1 MLKTFTIRQQTSKIV
16 SLYGSNNVIV
26 SVDEFKERYF
36 FDIFRKKGMQLNE
49 MKLLS
54 HDNNS
59 NSLISNNKLV
69 NNNNI
74 EGKKEGKPTKL
85 LLEGMAGEDYVYS
98 LYSDH
103 VLRFTDIKDY
113 ETVLFEMPVNV
124 LNFSNILVIPLD
136 KDNNNQKSCFHIV
149 TVSTTDPDCF
159 DVYFVDIL
167 ETKNFNRLLKQVK
180 FTGKEYHFGNI
191 MQFSYIDDINSI
203 AVGYEDGSVCVFR
216 MNENFNEIE
225 TNDCILYFKDEY
237 EKKLKEETECDH
249 PILCFE
255 YFPKKATLFMGHAKS
270 SCIFIYN
277 FNDKKIDKL
286 KFDNIFSV
294 SNISNLNET
303 NLLFSTWET
312 GNLYKLDTIGSDPI
326 LEIIYNIPEKP
337 NIQMVDIDPT
347 GDTTMAHPFKE
358 AQRDYNKITCLKVI
372 SKEQLQKSYLNKT
385 SKVLLKRYSQVIGH
399 DHVAIGL
406 QSGAVTI
413 VQL

>member
-16 SLYGSNNVIV
+16 SLYGSSNIIV

-36 FDIFRKKGMQLNE
+36 FDIFRKKGMQLEE
-49 MKLLS
+49 MILLS
-54 HDNNS
+54 HDNN
-59 NSLISNNKLV
+59 NNNLITNNKLV
-69 NNNNI
+69 ISNNV
-74 EGKKEGKPTKL
+74 EKKKDGKPTKL
-85 LLEGMAGEDYVYS
+85 LLEGIAGDDYVYS

-103 VLRFTDIKDY
+103 ILRFTDIKDY

-136 KDNNNQKSCFHIV
+136 KDNTQKSCFHIV

-167 ETKNFNRLLKQVK
+167 EPKNFNRLLKQVK

-191 MQFSYIDDINSI
+191 MQFSYINDTNSI
-203 AVGYEDGSVCVFR
+203 AVGYEDGSVCIFK
-216 MNENFNEIE
+216 MNRKFDEIE

-255 YFPKKATLFMGHAKS
+255 YSFKKKTFFMGHAKS
-270 SCIFIYN
+270 SCIFTYN

-286 KFDNIFSV
+286 KFDDIFSV

-303 NLLFSTWET
+303 HVIFSTWEN
-312 GNLYKLDTIGSDPI
+312 GNLYKLDTIGSEQI
-326 LEIIYNIPEKP
+326 LDIVYSIPEKP

-358 AQRDYNKITCLKVI
+358 AQRDYNKIICLKVV

>member
-16 SLYGSNNVIV
+16 SLYGCNNIIV

-36 FDIFRKKGMQLNE
+36 FDIFRKKGMQLEE
-49 MKLLS
+49 MKLIS

-69 NNNNI
+69 NNNNM
-74 EGKKEGKPTKL
+74 EAKKEGKPTKL

-136 KDNNNQKSCFHIV
+136 KDDNNQKSCFHIV

-180 FTGKEYHFGNI
+180 FTEKEYHFGNI
-191 MQFSYIDDINSI
+191 MQFSYINDINSI

-225 TNDCILYFKDEY
+225 TNECILYFKDEY

-255 YFPKKATLFMGHAKS
+255 YFPKKTTLFMGHAKS
-270 SCIFIYN
+270 SCIFTYN
-277 FNDKKIDKL
+277 FSDKKIDKL

-303 NLLFSTWET
+303 DVLFSTWET
-312 GNLYKLDTIGSDPI
+312 GNLYKLDTIGSDPL

-347 GDTTMAHPFKE
+347 GDTTMAQPFKE
-358 AQRDYNKITCLKVI
+358 AQRDYNKITYLKVI

-406 QSGAVTI
+406 QSGVVI
-413 VQL
+413 IIQL